1 MGRTKVDYG
10 PIKREYITSDI
21 SIRALAAKSGISWS
35 TLNARK
41 NTEEWDARRSEF
53 RTKRDDKTVERLA
66 DRAAS
71 ETDIIR
77 DEMILV
83 LRAAIRKFGA
93 DLANGTANV
102 TAADLAKL
110 IPQINL
116 LLGEPT
122 TRTEAQIFGVNLSSQ
137 VDPDILRRVVELA
150 RGRAN
155 SGDGERP
162 TGVVP
167 SLTRAN

>member
-1 MGRTKVDYG
+1 MAKTKVDYA

-21 SIRALAAKSGISWS
+21 SIRALAAKSGIAWS
-35 TLNARK
+35 TLNQRK
-41 NTEEWDARRSEF
+41 NNEKWDDQRDEF
-53 RTKRDDKTVERLA
+53 RAKRDEKTVERLA

-71 ETDIIR
+71 EADIIR

-93 DLANGTANV
+93 DLASGRANV
-102 TAADLAKL
+102 TAGDLAKL

-122 TRTEAQIFGVNLSSQ
+122 TRTEAQVFGVNLSTQ
-137 VDPDILRRVVELA
+137 VDPDLLRRVVEHL
-150 RGRAN
+150 RPRVG
-155 SGDGERP
+155 SGDSDSVS
-162 TGVVP
+162 GVVP
-167 SLTRAN
+167 SLTRPN